1 MFNDIQ
7 SLQNNHLPY
16 LFHDSSIYTVSKI
29 QYEQYIHLIE
39 QYEALFNTLP
49 FSTQDTP
56 YLYDVGRDLYFYLSN
71 KPNQLIEHPSYSL
84 IYLVRST
91 LLLLVKKSEAFTK
104 TAKNIQQDTELSFI
118 YSTMLMSAIW
128 EFHKAAQKIDNIYFE
143 IQTTLI
149 FKNID
154 LRTLFSE
161 KYVEIEPYP
170 KKFATLQQKLAKLYS
185 NLVKENPS
193 FFENLIEQANV
204 DFSSYLKI
212 YHFIPK
218 GDA

>member
-16 LFHDSSIYTVSKI
+16 LFPDSSIYCISKK
-29 QYEQYIHLIE
+29 QYDQYINLIE
-39 QYEALFNTLP
+39 QYDALFNTLP
-49 FSTQDTP
+49 FFSHDTP
-56 YLYDVGRDLYFYLSN
+56 YLYDIGRDLYFYLSN
-71 KPNQLIEHPSYSL
+71 KPNQLIENSSYSL
-84 IYLVRST
+84 IYLVRTT
-91 LLLLVKKSEAFTK
+91 LISLVTQSPAFKKTMHR
-104 TAKNIQQDTELSFI
+104 IQQDTELSFL
-118 YSTMLMSAIW
+118 YSTMLMNALW
-128 EFHKAAQKIDNIYFE
+128 EFHKAAQEIDNIYFE
-143 IQTTLI
+143 IQSTLI

-185 NLVKENPS
+185 NIVKQNPL
-193 FFENLIEQANV
+193 FFENLIEQANL